1 MQNIDIDV
9 AKILLAFTV
18 TAVSMLV
25 YGVSIFFNNLWI
37 RNWSGISLNWSKKVQ
52 KQN

>member
-1 MQNIDIDV
+1 MKNIDIDV
-9 AKILLAFTV
+9 AKILLGFTV

-37 RNWSGISLNWSKKVQ
+37 RNWSGFAITYSL
-52 KQN
+52 